1 MRLHN
6 LIHLIVFSCVSGITH
21 FHNAPTSHQQGL
33 VNRATERQ
41 PGGPECQKAQIPSP
55 KNCQTLSRIAEC
67 LQKYANNQR
76 ETHYICKEMQK
87 YQKIKVCLTPTWG
100 KREGLLQRAVH
111 LN

>member
-67 LQKYANNQR
+67 LQKYAKQPER
-76 ETHYICKEMQK
+76 DALH
-87 YQKIKVCLTPTWG
+87 
-100 KREGLLQRAVH
+100 LQRDAKIPENQGVSH
-111 LN
+111 TNVGEA